1 MYRKYIFILSNMIIE
16 ENKKSGGKNE
26 EKEYKR
32 IVERNKD
39 II

>member
-1 MYRKYIFILSNMIIE
+1 MYGKYIFIPSNRVIE
-16 ENKKSGGKNE
+16 ENKNLGGKNE